1 MVVCGHCVIVCCIMA
16 LSLSSLSDSE
26 GDLDLLDELQDSE
39 DNKSQKV
46 YEKKVA

>member
-1 MVVCGHCVIVCCIMA
+1 MWQCATAWCVMV

-26 GDLDLLDELQDSE
+26 GDLDLFDELQDSE
-39 DNKSQKV
+39 DKKSQKV